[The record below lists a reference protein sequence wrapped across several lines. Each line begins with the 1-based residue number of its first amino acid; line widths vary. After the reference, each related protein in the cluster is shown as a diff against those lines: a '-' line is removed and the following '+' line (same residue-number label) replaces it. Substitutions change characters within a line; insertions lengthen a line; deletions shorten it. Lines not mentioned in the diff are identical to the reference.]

1 MSAFANIWKIKELKS
16 RILFTL
22 GLVVICRFI
31 STVPTPGVDIAP
43 VQRFVE
49 SMRETGGGFM
59 GLFDVF
65 SGGALAQCSV
75 GMLSIWPYITASI
88 VIQLM
93 TAIIPSLEKMA
104 REGDVGRQKLN
115 QTTRYLTLVICAVQ
129 AFFLATMLENPQIL
143 GIPEQIVL
151 VPGFGFRVLTVI
163 SVTAATMLTMWL
175 AEQITE
181 RGIGNGT
188 SIIIMINIIAG
199 LPSAI
204 IECAGKFFPTA
215 GQPAEWNI
223 FYLVFILALAFFVF
237 AGTIALTQGVR
248 RIPICTARRSVG
260 GASPMAGTNTSYM
273 PLRVNFG
280 GVMPI
285 IFAGPILQA
294 VGWLLSRIPVGFI
307 KSFGDS
313 LRLGQDAVFMIV
325 YSILIVFFSFFWVAT
340 QFHAIRIADDLKNS
354 QGYIPG
360 IRPGQPTAEFLD
372 MTMTRV
378 TLIGAIGLVVIAVLP
393 QILQQWTNIPVGM
406 ARYLGGTSL
415 LIIVGV
421 ALDVMRQIEAY
432 LVMQNYDGFLKHG
445 KLRGRR

>member
-22 GLVVICRFI
+22 GMVVICRLI
-31 STVPTPGVDIAP
+31 TSVPTPGVDIEP
-43 VQRFVE
+43 MKDWFNSQDGE
-49 SMRETGGGFM
+49 GFSGM
-59 GLFDVF
+59 FNMF
-65 SGGALAQCSV
+65 TGGALSQCSI

-93 TAIIPSLEKMA
+93 TAIVPSLEKMA

-115 QTTRYLTLVICAVQ
+115 QVTRYLTLCICAIQ
-129 AFFLATMLENPQIL
+129 AYFLARMLENPGAIL
-143 GIPEQIVL
+143 YGFNGTIVAN
-151 VPGFGFRVLTVI
+151 PGFSFQILTVI
-163 SVTAATMLTMWL
+163 VVTAATMLTMWL

-188 SIIIMINIIAG
+188 SIIIMVNIIAR
-199 LPSAI
+199 LPVAI
-204 IECAGKFFPTA
+204 YSFGTMFLSSGTKAADK
-215 GQPAEWNI
+215 NI
-223 FYLVFILALAFFVF
+223 FDLVLVLVLCFFVF

-260 GASPMAGTNTSYM
+260 GRSMMSGNTSYM

-285 IFAGPILQA
+285 IFAGPILMA
-294 VGWLLSRIPVGFI
+294 LGWVLSKIPFI
-307 KSFGDS
+307 DSFGKALTNSD
-313 LRLGQDAVFMIV
+313 GTTVTYIIV
-325 YSILIVFFSFFWVAT
+325 YSLLIVFFSFFWVAT

-360 IRPGQPTAEFLD
+360 IRPGRPTAEFLD

-378 TLIGAIGLVVIAVLP
+378 TLIGAIGLVIIAVLP
-393 QILQQWTNIPVGM
+393 MILHGFLDIDQGIAYFM
-406 ARYLGGTSL
+406 GGTSL